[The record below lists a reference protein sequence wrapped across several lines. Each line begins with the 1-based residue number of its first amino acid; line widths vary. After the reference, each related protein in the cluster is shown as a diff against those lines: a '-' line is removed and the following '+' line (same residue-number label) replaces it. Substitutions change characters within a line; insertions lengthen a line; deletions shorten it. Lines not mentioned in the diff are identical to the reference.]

1 VISPDLTLNDRTK
14 MGVSGGLTP
23 DQIGVEYA
31 GVVYGIAES
40 PREKG
45 VIWAGTND
53 GLVQLTRDNG
63 KTWTNVTKNLP
74 GLPPW
79 GSVRSIAPSRYD
91 NGTAYLTVDFHQ
103 MNNRDPFVYRTTDY
117 GQTWK
122 LIVNGIPKSMLSYAK
137 VIHEDPVRRGMLYLG
152 TENAIYISWDA
163 GDTWQSLQND
173 LPHAPV
179 SGIVVQDH
187 FSDLVIS
194 TYGRGFWILDDI
206 TPLRGLTPEVMNAD
220 AHLFPL
226 RPAYRFRGITAPST
240 PYDDPTVGENPQ
252 YGASINYYVKQA
264 VQAGGTMTVSNSSG
278 EVVRTINVPGS
289 AGLNRVYWDLRGAP
303 TNQVRMR
310 TNPMYG
316 HELPLGPDGT
326 RPTGGQMTVL
336 QPPGNYTVKLTIGG
350 KDYSQPLTVRKDP
363 HSGGTEADIQSQ
375 LTVLTDLRNG
385 INTTVDAINQLEY
398 VRAQVQSTMRS
409 LPDGELKRAAAEL
422 EGKLSEAEMN
432 LIDLRLTGGQD
443 GVRYASKLLSRFNYL
458 ANGISSSD
466 FRPTDQAL
474 ETAKLLQERLKG
486 HLAHI
491 NGLLEKDVAT
501 FNDMLRR
508 GSAGLI
514 TTKTP
519 GQ

>member
-1 VISPDLTLNDRTK
+1 
-14 MGVSGGLTP
+14 M
-23 DQIGVEYA
+23 
-31 GVVYGIAES
+31 
-40 PREKG
+40 
-45 VIWAGTND
+45 
-53 GLVQLTRDNG
+53 
-63 KTWTNVTKNLP
+63 
-74 GLPPW
+74 
-79 GSVRSIAPSRYD
+79 
-91 NGTAYLTVDFHQ
+91 
-103 MNNRDPFVYRTTDY
+103 
-117 GQTWK
+117 
-122 LIVNGIPKSMLSYAK
+122 
-137 VIHEDPVRRGMLYLG
+137 
-152 TENAIYISWDA
+152 
-163 GDTWQSLQND
+163 
-173 LPHAPV
+173 
-179 SGIVVQDH
+179 
-187 FSDLVIS
+187 
-194 TYGRGFWILDDI
+194 
-206 TPLRGLTPEVMNAD
+206 
-220 AHLFPL
+220 
-226 RPAYRFRGITAPST
+226 
-240 PYDDPTVGENPQ
+240 
-252 YGASINYYVKQA
+252 
-264 VQAGGTMTVSNSSG
+264 
-278 EVVRTINVPGS
+278 NVPGA

-303 TNQVRMR
+303 TKQVKMR
-310 TNPMYG
+310 TNPLYG
-316 HELPLGPDGT
+316 HELPLGEDGT
-326 RPTGGQMTVL
+326 RAPGGFGGGGLTIL

-350 KDYSQPLTVRKDP
+350 KDLTQPLTVRKDP

-486 HLAHI
+486 HLAQI